1 MPDDHESRW
10 KLEGEERHGKSE
22 DELRKGVLS
31 SKSIAELKTVLSKYQ
46 DIIHRDTDYKV
57 QNIMHMVKEFE
68 MKRASLADMPVQY
81 GIKSKMTELV
91 SKDRRFK

>member
-1 MPDDHESRW
+1 MDNGNNSTW
-10 KLEGEERHGKSE
+10 KLRGEEQKGKRE
-22 DELRKGVLS
+22 DELRKGVLH
-31 SKSIAELKTVLSKYQ
+31 SKSITDLKTVLAEYQ

-68 MKRASLADMPVQY
+68 LKRASISDMPVEY

-91 SKDRRFK
+91 SKDIRFK